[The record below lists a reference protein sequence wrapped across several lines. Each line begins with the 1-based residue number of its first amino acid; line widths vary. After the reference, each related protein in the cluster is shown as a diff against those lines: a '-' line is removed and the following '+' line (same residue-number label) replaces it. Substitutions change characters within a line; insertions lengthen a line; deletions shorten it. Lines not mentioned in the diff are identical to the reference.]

1 MFLRTNSTSVS
12 SPLRCVS
19 PFLIVV
25 LVVSRGQ
32 SAVRGATLGERS
44 GIADSSGFATVV
56 GGPLRRSG
64 AKHPGG
70 RMDLDPV
77 HGQAGGGHVA
87 GFLGDTH
94 ELTGLRGDPFLSGG
108 GRGTRR
114 RGLWR

>member
-1 MFLRTNSTSVS
+1 MFLRTNSTSMS
-12 SPLRCVS
+12 SPLGCLC

-44 GIADSSGFATVV
+44 GIAHSSGFATVV
-56 GGPLRRSG
+56 GGPRRRGG

-70 RMDLDPV
+70 LMDLDPV

-87 GFLGDTH
+87 GSLGDTH
-94 ELTGLRGDPFLSGG
+94 MLTGFGGDPFC
-108 GRGTRR
+108 
-114 RGLWR
+114 